1 MTTDDHQLLNELNRL
16 GDTFGSSYGGIL
28 TGQLSVA
35 EQLDFSYQ
43 LIVSAGHIWAWVA
56 TPSSNKSQGIPG
68 DGL

>member
-1 MTTDDHQLLNELNRL
+1 MTDDRQLLNELNRL
-16 GDTFGSSYGGIL
+16 GDAFGSFSGGIL

-43 LIVSAGHIWAWVA
+43 LIVVAGHFWSRVA